1 MLRIRALLVVPVA
14 LLLAFASVRAMTFVA
29 PASHS
34 LRALEPYFP
43 AHPDAMVKRAMVE
56 IGSAARRGGAV
67 PPSARQTIAAAARK
81 APLAPDPFLVEGV
94 IADMAGDGRRAEPL
108 FAAAR
113 QRDPRSEGA
122 RYFLADRY
130 FKTNRILPG
139 LVEMAALARL
149 SEKAAQ
155 PLIPALA
162 AYAQTPGAVD
172 KLRRFFT
179 LSPALGDRTLALL
192 ARDVRNAPLIFTL
205 APKGLDHAAPVEWH
219 ANLISSLIAA
229 GDYSGAEALWKRLT
243 GVADRGL
250 LYNPQFRPTTAP
262 PPFNWQFPIGAAGV
276 AQPSDSGGLDVIYY
290 GRDDVVLASQL
301 LRLPP
306 ARYRL
311 SMRIEGRSGG
321 GGLSWTIVCLPANT
335 PLASLPVGQG
345 EGAIAG
351 PIEIPAAGCPAQ
363 VLELRGRPGDSS
375 GTAQLTITALQLNR
389 LAATP

>member
-1 MLRIRALLVVPVA
+1 MLSIRALIVLLVA
-14 LLLAFASVRAMTFVA
+14 LLIGLGAVRAMTFVA

-34 LRALEPYFP
+34 LRALEPSFP
-43 AHPDAMVKRAMVE
+43 AHPEAMVKRAMVE

-94 IADMAGDGRRAEPL
+94 IADMAGDGRRAEQL

-139 LVEMAALARL
+139 LIEMAALARL

-162 AYAQTPGAVD
+162 AYARAPGAVD
-172 KLRRFFT
+172 QLRRFFA

-192 ARDVRNAPLIFTL
+192 ARDARNAPLIFTL
-205 APKGLDHAAPVEWH
+205 APRSLERASPLEWH

-229 GDYSGAEALWKRLT
+229 GDYSGAEALWRQLN
-243 GVADRGL
+243 GVAHRGL
-250 LYNPQFRPTTAP
+250 LYNPQFRTVPAP
-262 PPFNWQFPIGAAGV
+262 PPFNWQYPVSAAGV
-276 AQPSDSGGLDVIYY
+276 AQPSASGGLDVIYY
-290 GRDDVVLASQL
+290 GRDEAILASQL
-301 LRLPP
+301 LRLAP

-311 SMRIEGRSGG
+311 SMRIAGRSGG
-321 GGLSWTIVCLPANT
+321 GGLAWAISCLPANT
-335 PLASLPVGQG
+335 TLASLSLGQG

-351 PIEIPAAGCPAQ
+351 PIDIPGAGCPAQ
-363 VLELRGRPGDSS
+363 LLELRGRAVDSP
-375 GTAQLTITALQLNR
+375 GTAQLTILDLQLTP
-389 LAATP
+389 LSATP